1 MLGPLLFLLFINDL
15 PDGIKNSLRMFADDV
30 KFVVGPGMYS
40 DAQSDLDLLTNWES
54 LWGLKFNIDKCKV
67 LHFGISN
74 PQTKYLFSGNE
85 LKSVN
90 EECDLGVL
98 FDSSFNFK
106 SHIASCIAKANQQIG
121 WITRSIISRQSG
133 VMLRVY
139 KTLIRPFLEYC
150 CQVWSPMGKYGNWD
164 TILEIEGVQRS
175 FTRMIDGIG
184 LLTYRKRLEKLGLT
198 TLLERRMRGDL
209 IEVFKIVNDH
219 VDYGSDLFNYSR
231 VTKNIL
237 ATSVYRG
244 PSKIANVLS
253 HRVIKFW
260 NRLPRNVKCAK
271 SVNSFKN
278 MLDAHRERGY
288 TLRSWE
294 GTKLNDIW
302 ELSWEIFD
310 RLHVNPQHRLN
321 YTTYMI
327 EHPRVA
333 RCRGLNITV

>member
-1 MLGPLLFLLFINDL
+1 MPVVLLK
-15 PDGIKNSLRMFADDV
+15 P
-30 KFVVGPGMYS
+30 
-40 DAQSDLDLLTNWES
+40 
-54 LWGLKFNIDKCKV
+54 
-67 LHFGISN
+67 IS
-74 PQTKYLFSGNE
+74 
-85 LKSVN
+85 
-90 EECDLGVL
+90 
-98 FDSSFNFK
+98 
-106 SHIASCIAKANQQIG
+106 
-121 WITRSIISRQSG
+121 ITRSIISRQSG

-219 VDYGSDLFNYSR
+219 VHYGSDLFNYSR

-237 ATSVYRG
+237 ATRVYRG